1 MTNENKYYKMWQHWQ
16 GIIPSLLSGLPRLP
30 QVTRLSVGVCTLCLL
45 HLGRQRRASLH
56 GVASTKLA
64 QARWQAW
71 RRGTTEEQCARR
83 EEEGEREE
91 EKLCIKFSCCSFSSG
106 WPRSGGTEECVPD
119 KLSITRPG
127 RGTPRSDGDRP
138 TPESACNPRGPLR
151 RRGTGKQSFSA
162 ALSMQSSVGV
172 SE

>member
-1 MTNENKYYKMWQHWQ
+1 MKTNITRCGNIGKVSFLPCSMAC
-16 GIIPSLLSGLPRLP
+16 PVFPRLLAC
-30 QVTRLSVGVCTLCLL
+30 LSVCAPPACCTWGGSGGPACTEWRRPSWRRRGGKRGGAAPLKSNA
-45 HLGRQRRASLH
+45 RRA
-56 GVASTKLA
+56 
-64 QARWQAW
+64 R
-71 RRGTTEEQCARR
+71 RR
-83 EEEGEREE
+83 EREREE

-119 KLSITRPG
+119 KLSNPRPG